1 MIPGAALSTLV
12 AEGDFL
18 PPRNRRKQPLEDY
31 ELGGVALNDASQGLQ
46 FYEWRG
52 RYIDGSV
59 VLDVPGV
66 VAPVTVL
73 TVPGVTEFSF
83 SFDQNMSPVVAYM
96 LGDGS
101 AHFYWFD
108 STIPGFTT
116 LDLGSGARSPRCSL
130 DDKRAVSGVASGAS
144 DVILTYLRDD
154 ALYFRAQRDR
164 YATEY
169 KLELPPAFANFNLS
183 RWKLGQFGMGNG
195 LRMLWQL
202 VPDV

>member
-1 MIPGAALSTLV
+1 MIPDKALSTLAV
-12 AEGDFL
+12 EGDFL

-96 LGDGS
+96 LDDGS

-116 LDLGSGARSPRCSL
+116 LDLGSGVRSPRCSL
-130 DDKRAVSGVASGAS
+130 DDKRAASGVISGAS

-202 VPDV
+202 VPDA